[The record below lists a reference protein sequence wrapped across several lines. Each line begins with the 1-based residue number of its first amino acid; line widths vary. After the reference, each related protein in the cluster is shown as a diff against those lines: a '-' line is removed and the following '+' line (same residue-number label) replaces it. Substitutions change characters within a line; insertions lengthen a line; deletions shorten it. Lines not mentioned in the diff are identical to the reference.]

1 MARMAREAAADSEQ
15 RRATTALALLDAL
28 ASPPWEEVCRADGDS
43 DAQAETLP
51 ADSLPAVRAALLTH
65 EGLRLPWGERDLE
78 VWSRALGSVARNSL
92 WVRIPNPLVFYLSE
106 FEGALPGGCPPL
118 RRLQYGGAPQGESS
132 VRGCAAGA
140 VRHNRAHQGEDAG
153 RAEKRGNE
161 AGWGFGGCGGRGGGG
176 AGERG

>member
-1 MARMAREAAADSEQ
+1 MAREAAADSEQ

-106 FEGALPGGCPPL
+106 FEGALPGAALPSDVCSTVE
-118 RRLQYGGAPQGESS
+118 RLKASQACAVVLPALCATIERIKAKTMAGQRSGAK
-132 VRGCAAGA
+132 
-140 VRHNRAHQGEDAG
+140 
-153 RAEKRGNE
+153 KRG
-161 AGWGFGGCGGRGGGG
+161 
-176 AGERG
+176 